1 MLDVAVIGGGPA
13 GASCAMRLQQFGL
26 AVALFEKGE
35 GRRQHVGESLPSS
48 IRVVLESLELTL
60 PDEVVEP
67 RPPEHFVY
75 WGPMSGSGARA
86 RQHQETS
93 LLVWRGPFD
102 AFLRD
107 TASERGVHI
116 IDAPVSRVRPIEE
129 GHALDCG
136 GGETRACRFVVD
148 ASGRSGVVA
157 KAYRQRVEGLR
168 TLALTGHFDTFETGE
183 ASPTTIVE
191 TFADGW
197 VWSAPLQNGL
207 RDVTVMV
214 DGDAVRTGYAD
225 ADAVYQAAID
235 RAPHIRSMVECRKRV
250 DPVRGIDATPYG
262 ASPFCAR
269 DFLLVGD
276 AASFLD
282 PLSAH
287 GVHKA
292 MDGAIVAAAVVRTI
306 LENPSMAEEAALFYD
321 SREQDIFD
329 ITRSRLARLYRQET
343 RFADRPFWTKRA
355 VSDEPPPE
363 PPAPRAPLTPT
374 TPLRA
379 GNGVEVVEA
388 PVLENDMIERREVL
402 VAAGLVGH
410 VSHVSHVS
418 HVRMRRPVRY
428 LGNIL
433 LPDLFRVATAAGTA
447 AQAARAVEGAY
458 EPTYAAIDWLYRHGY
473 LDVAHPH

>member
-13 GASCAMRLQQFGL
+13 GTSCAMRLQQFGL
-26 AVALFEKGE
+26 DVALFEKGE
-35 GRRQHVGESLPSS
+35 GQRQHVGESLPSS

-60 PDEVVEP
+60 PDEVVET
-67 RPPEHFVY
+67 RPPEHLVY
-75 WGPMSGSGARA
+75 WGPMSGDGARA
-86 RQHQETS
+86 RPHQETS

-102 AFLRD
+102 AFLRA
-107 TASERGVHI
+107 TASERGVPI
-116 IDAPVSRVRPIEE
+116 IQVPVVRVQPFEE
-129 GHALDCG
+129 GHALECG
-136 GGETRACRFVVD
+136 GGETRKCRFVVD
-148 ASGRSGVVA
+148 ASGRSGIVA

-168 TLALTGHFDTFETGE
+168 TLAMTGHFDTGE
-183 ASPTTIVE
+183 ASPNTLVE

-197 VWSAPLQNGL
+197 VWSAPLQSGL

-214 DGDAVRTGYAD
+214 EGDAVRDGD
-225 ADAVYQAAID
+225 AEAAYQAAID
-235 RAPHIRSMVECRKRV
+235 RAPHIRSIVESAKRV

-262 ASPFCAR
+262 ARPFCAR

-292 MDGAIVAAAVVRTI
+292 MDGALVAAAVVRTI
-306 LENPSMAEEAALFYD
+306 LENPSMAEDAARFYD

-329 ITRSRLARLYRQET
+329 ITRSRLARLYRQEV
-343 RFADRPFWTKRA
+343 RFADRPFWMKRA
-355 VSDEPPPE
+355 VSDEPPSE
-363 PPAPRAPLTPT
+363 PTAPRAPMTPT

-379 GNGVEVVEA
+379 GDGVEVIKTA
-388 PVLENDMIERREVL
+388 VLENDTIVQREVL
-402 VAAGLVGH
+402 VAPGLAGAK
-410 VSHVSHVS
+410 
-418 HVRMRRPVRY
+418 RPVRY
-428 LGNIL
+428 LGTIL

-447 AQAARAVEGAY
+447 ALAARAAEGAY

-473 LDVAHPH
+473 LDVVDPH